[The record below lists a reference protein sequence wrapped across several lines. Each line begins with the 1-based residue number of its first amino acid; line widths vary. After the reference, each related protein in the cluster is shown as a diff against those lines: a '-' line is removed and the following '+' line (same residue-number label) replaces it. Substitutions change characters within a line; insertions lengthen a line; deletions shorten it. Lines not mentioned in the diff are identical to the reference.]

1 MLNLGTCGPG
11 RVDQMGRMVTAAEVT
26 RDQKAKGELPR
37 LGQGS
42 LTERT
47 TQALLEAILE
57 RRFPDDRLPN
67 EPDLAEQMG
76 VSRTTIRG
84 ALQALDRLGVISRA
98 PGRGTRVRSHIG
110 RESMLLHRVI
120 GIRGMLEG
128 RYGDVAIEQTFTICD
143 QPSEL
148 ARAALGLDVNTPMLL
163 NDKTYLVEG
172 VPAVHLLQEVP
183 LDYVD
188 PHEANGLVAGTVE
201 PPPSIFDFSI
211 SWPNREIDHSV
222 IELVPQV
229 ADAHGPAGGVLRIQP
244 GAPYIELRETHYS
257 DLNEPVAY
265 NREYVDDAF
274 TRLRLVRTR

>member
-1 MLNLGTCGPG
+1 MTQ
-11 RVDQMGRMVTAAEVT
+11 DH
-26 RDQKAKGELPR
+26 KASGELPR
-37 LGQGS
+37 VGQGS

-98 PGRGTRVRSHIG
+98 PGRGTRVRPHIG

-128 RYGDVAIEQTFTICD
+128 RYGDVVIDQAFTICD
-143 QPSEL
+143 QPSDL
-148 ARAALGLDVNTPMLL
+148 ARAALGLAENAAVLL

-188 PHEANGLVAGTVE
+188 RQHAEALVAGTIE
-201 PPPSIFDFSI
+201 PPGSIFEYSV
-211 SWPNREIDHSV
+211 SWPGREIDHSV

-229 ADAHGPAGGVLRIQP
+229 ADATGPSGGALRIQP
-244 GAPYIELRETHYS
+244 GTPYIELRETHYS
-257 DLNEPVAY
+257 DLNEAVAY
-265 NREYVDDAF
+265 NREYVDDLY